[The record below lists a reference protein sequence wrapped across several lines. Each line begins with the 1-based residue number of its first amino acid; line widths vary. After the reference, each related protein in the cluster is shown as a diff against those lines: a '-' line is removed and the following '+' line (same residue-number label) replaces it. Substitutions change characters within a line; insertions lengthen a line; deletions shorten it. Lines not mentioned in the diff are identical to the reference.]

1 MFYPDKNR
9 KKFFK
14 DFFEEFNDKFF
25 DDFFSLTRPD
35 RYQVNADLVENDKEY
50 QLTLELPGIEKED
63 IKISYENNYLTIS
76 AEKKSK
82 IDKSDEK
89 QNYVH
94 KEIYYGSMQ
103 RRFYL
108 DDVDSDKIKANYKNG
123 ILEVKLPKKEVID
136 GTKYI
141 SIE

>member
-1 MFYPDKNR
+1 MFYPDR
-9 KKFFK
+9 KRKMLK
-14 DFFEEFNDKFF
+14 DLFDEYDRFF
-25 DDFFSLTRPD
+25 DDFFNLVPRSE
-35 RYQVNADLVENDKEY
+35 RYQLNSDLVENDKEY
-50 QLTLELPGIEKED
+50 NLTIELPGIEKED

-76 AEKKSK
+76 AEKKAN
-82 IDKSDEK
+82 IDKSDESK
-89 QNYVH
+89 NYVH
-94 KEIYYGSMQ
+94 KEIYYGSCQ

-108 DDVDSDKIKANYKNG
+108 ENVDSEKIKASYKNG